1 MITNGVS
8 YSRPFAAGGLSMKAL
23 PNLRKSTTRR
33 RLRSLLPSAMM
44 GLVTF
49 SFTLL
54 FVGAA
59 AYAVSLPS
67 LMKDPEGKSFVLLD
81 AAGHTAGSSASGM
94 WTSLF
99 RQMMFGEDAEGAE
112 DGSTAKAGAS
122 TGSAGSMT
130 GISLSGLM
138 SGTVANVETKKDEA
152 NSGQTPGS
160 DADKTDP
167 EPSAP
172 DTPSKPDDGKD
183 DTGKDDGGKDDSGK
197 DDSGKDDTGKDDKP
211 GLELSE
217 ADKEFRQWMLG
228 RLTRLDELAAEVNSL
243 TEEFNRCAL
252 TTDLATRQAA
262 AARVE
267 KANETI
273 WSEFSKTLNGHSTP
287 AGSQLMDQRSR
298 LVGSY
303 RCLRDYLGCLDAA
316 WSSNLDFADPSQH
329 VSEFMQPLTETMNES
344 GQNKYLAEYG
354 PKRAGIVL

>member
-1 MITNGVS
+1 M
-8 YSRPFAAGGLSMKAL
+8 
-23 PNLRKSTTRR
+23 TRR
-33 RLRSLLPSAMM
+33 RLHSLLPSAMM

-59 AYAVSLPS
+59 AYTVSLPS

-81 AAGHTAGSSASGM
+81 AAGRTAGSSASGM

-99 RQMMFGEDAEGAE
+99 RQMMFGEDAAGGSSSEAGSGTGA
-112 DGSTAKAGAS
+112 
-122 TGSAGSMT
+122 GSAGSMT

-138 SGTVANVETKKDEA
+138 NTTVADAEAKKDEA
-152 NSGQTPGS
+152 NAGQTPGS
-160 DADKTDP
+160 GADKTDP
-167 EPSAP
+167 APSAP

-197 DDSGKDDTGKDDKP
+197 DDTGKDDKP
-211 GLELSE
+211 GMELSE

-273 WSEFSKTLNGHSTP
+273 WSEFSRTLNGHSTP
-287 AGSQLMDQRSR
+287 AGSQLTDQRSR
-298 LVGSY
+298 LIGSY

-316 WSSNLDFADPSQH
+316 WSNNLDFADPSQH
-329 VSEFMQPLTETMNES
+329 VSEFMEPLTETMNES

>member
-1 MITNGVS
+1 
-8 YSRPFAAGGLSMKAL
+8 
-23 PNLRKSTTRR
+23 
-33 RLRSLLPSAMM
+33 MM
-44 GLVTF
+44 GLVAF

-59 AYAVSLPS
+59 AYTVSLPS

-81 AAGHTAGSSASGM
+81 AAGRTAGSSASGM

-112 DGSTAKAGAS
+112 DGSTAKAGAG

-152 NSGQTPGS
+152 NAGQTPGS

-183 DTGKDDGGKDDSGK
+183 DTGKE
-197 DDSGKDDTGKDDKP
+197 DKP

-273 WSEFSKTLNGHSTP
+273 WAEFSKTLNGHSIP

-329 VSEFMQPLTETMNES
+329 VNEFMEPLTETMNES
-344 GQNKYLAEYG
+344 GQNKHLAEYG

>member
-1 MITNGVS
+1 
-8 YSRPFAAGGLSMKAL
+8 MKAL
-23 PNLRKSTTRR
+23 PNLTKPATRR

-59 AYAVSLPS
+59 AYTVSLPS

-81 AAGHTAGSSASGM
+81 AAGRTAGSSASGM

-99 RQMMFGEDAEGAE
+99 RQMLFGEDAAGG
-112 DGSTAKAGAS
+112 GSSAKTDSGTSAGS
-122 TGSAGSMT
+122 VGSMT
-130 GISLSGLM
+130 GISLSGFM
-138 SGTVANVETKKDEA
+138 NGTVADVETKKDEA
-152 NSGQTPGS
+152 NAGQTPGS
-160 DADKTDP
+160 DTGKTDP
-167 EPSAP
+167 DPPEPDAP
-172 DTPSKPDDGKD
+172 STPDDGKD
-183 DTGKDDGGKDDSGK
+183 DTGKDDT
-197 DDSGKDDTGKDDKP
+197 GKDDTGKDDGKDDKP
-211 GLELSE
+211 GTELSE

-252 TTDLATRQAA
+252 STDLATRQAA

-273 WSEFSKTLNGHSTP
+273 WVEFSKTLNGHATP
-287 AGSQLMDQRSR
+287 AGTQLADQRSR
-298 LVGSY
+298 LIGSY
-303 RCLRDYLGCLDAA
+303 RCLRDYLGCLDDA